1 MRDLRWMLAVVLVGA
16 PLVAAAQE
24 PVDLDVVTRIRD
36 EGLNRSRVMETARVL
51 TDDIGQRLTNSP
63 AMRRAEQWTR
73 ARLAEFG
80 LANAHLEPF
89 EFGRGWAFSDVD
101 VRMTKPEEVPLL
113 ALPKAWTPGTR
124 GPVRG
129 PVELVVVENEA
140 DIEKLH
146 GKVSGKIVLLDP
158 PRELKPPDGPEF
170 ERYTLDDLAKLA
182 QYPIR
187 PGRMPD
193 FRERYMKRR
202 VLAEKVKQALE
213 AEGALASVEISMRD
227 GGLITVGGNRS
238 YAPGED
244 PGVPGLVM
252 AAEHYNRVARLLEH
266 GTEVDLEISV
276 TARFHEDDT
285 KANNVIAE
293 IPGTDRKDEI
303 VMAGAH
309 LDSWHAGTGATDNAA
324 GCAVIMEAARILEA
338 IGVKP
343 RRTIRVALWSSE
355 EQGLNGSRAYVAQH
369 FASRPEPT
377 EPAQKAL
384 PEWARSRRG
393 PLQLK
398 PEFAK
403 LSAYFNVDNGS
414 GRIRGIYAQ
423 ENAAVVPIFEAWLKP
438 FADLGADTVTMRDT
452 RGTDHL
458 SFDAVG
464 LPGFQFIQD
473 GLDYDTRTHHTEMD
487 VYDRLQPADLMQ
499 ASVVLASFL
508 YDAAMRDG
516 MVPRKPLPE
525 EVRPTVP
532 RQPQPPRND
541 TGHEAA
547 GRRVAGERPR

>member
-16 PLVAAAQE
+16 PLVAPAQE
-24 PVDLDVVTRIRD
+24 SVDLDVVTRIRD
-36 EGLNRSRVMETARVL
+36 EGLNRSQVMETARVL

-73 ARLAEFG
+73 ATLAEFG

-89 EFGRGWAFSDVD
+89 AFGRGWSFSDVD
-101 VRMTKPEEVPLL
+101 VRMVRPEVVPLL

-124 GPVRG
+124 GAVRG
-129 PVELVVVENEA
+129 AVVLVVVENEA
-140 DIEKLH
+140 DIQKLH
-146 GKVSGKIVLLDP
+146 GKVSGKIVLLDAS
-158 PRELKPPDGPEF
+158 RELKPPAGPEF
-170 ERYTLDDLAKLA
+170 ERYTLDDLAKLV
-182 QYPIR
+182 QYPIH
-187 PGRMPD
+187 PGRRPD

-202 VLAEKVKQALE
+202 VLAEKVKQALV
-213 AEGALASVEISMRD
+213 AEGALASVEISQRD

-252 AAEHYNRVARLLEH
+252 AAEHYDRIARLLAH
-266 GTEVDLEISV
+266 GTGVDLEISV
-276 TARFHEDDT
+276 KARFYEDDT

-293 IPGTDRKDEI
+293 IPGADRKDEV

-324 GCAVIMEAARILEA
+324 GCAVVMEAARILQA

-355 EQGLNGSRAYVAQH
+355 EQGLNGSRAYVVQH

-377 EPAQKAL
+377 EPSQKAL
-384 PEWARSRRG
+384 PEWARSQRG

-398 PEFAK
+398 PEYAN

-423 ENAAVVPIFEAWLKP
+423 ENAAVVPVFEAWLKP

-473 GLDYDTRTHHTEMD
+473 ELDYDARTHHTEMD

-516 MVPRKPLPE
+516 LLPRKPLPE
-525 EVRPTVP
+525 EVGPTVP
-532 RQPQPPRND
+532 RQPRLPRND
-541 TGHEAA
+541 AGHEAA
-547 GRRVAGERPR
+547 GRRVGGEPPQ